1 MGVRSRSKSIT
12 LPRAGGG
19 GGGGG
24 ADLISELS
32 DDLLVRVLEVLP
44 DARDA
49 VRTHALSRRWRAL
62 WTRVAALRFDSNRW
76 RREFRE
82 PGGPGRFV
90 AFVDHALA
98 LRAAE
103 KEPALEHLEIS
114 FDLSVH
120 EEEASS
126 DPEQLVP
133 PSTEAAQRW
142 IRYAM
147 QHEVKSLTFK
157 VDLPLPLF
165 NDEADDDDDF
175 YSGNNVM
182 TLDDLPFS
190 SAKLETMRLNL
201 SAVRL
206 RLPSTAAFA
215 SLTDLSLENMEV
227 GAGGGRLLGRL
238 VSSACCPRLHRLR
251 LVGLELAEMEEEEP
265 PLLIDAGA
273 LLELSLLEFN
283 ELLFLQL
290 RTPSLRVLHVKGCYE
305 LEELTVSAPRL
316 EDVKFLVRQ
325 PLHIDGDLSSV
336 ARLEIEL
343 SSSQGYLGDDRNDG
357 SIRLLEC
364 CSLIRCLEVSVDVPE
379 VCHLSTH
386 LIDRYAPNAHRRNCR
401 LSCIICSIIIR

>member
-1 MGVRSRSKSIT
+1 M
-12 LPRAGGG
+12 
-19 GGGGG
+19 
-24 ADLISELS
+24 
-32 DDLLVRVLEVLP
+32 
-44 DARDA
+44 
-49 VRTHALSRRWRAL
+49 
-62 WTRVAALRFDSNRW
+62 
-76 RREFRE
+76 
-82 PGGPGRFV
+82 
-90 AFVDHALA
+90 
-98 LRAAE
+98 
-103 KEPALEHLEIS
+103 
-114 FDLSVH
+114 
-120 EEEASS
+120 
-126 DPEQLVP
+126 
-133 PSTEAAQRW
+133 
-142 IRYAM
+142 
-147 QHEVKSLTFK
+147 KSLTFK
-157 VDLPLPLF
+157 VKLPWPRI
-165 NDEADDDDDF
+165 DYDDDYGGDG
-175 YSGNNVM
+175 YNSGNPIM
-182 TLDDLPFS
+182 TLDDLLVS

-201 SAVRL
+201 RAVKL

-227 GAGGGRLLGRL
+227 EAGGGHLLARL
-238 VSSACCPRLHRLR
+238 VSSACCPRLYRLR
-251 LVGLELAEMEEEEP
+251 LVGLELPEEEP

-273 LLELSLLEFN
+273 LLELSLLEFD

-401 LSCIICSIIIR
+401 LCMCSCIICSIIIR